1 MAFSRLNR
9 NAAPQPAVSY
19 PDTGAWLVRRRGPSG
34 RMSWRG
40 MDYAGGRTEG
50 GRMSTLDPE
59 AAQLLRRAIQ
69 LGDPGRTSP
78 ADPRRPVDHPVP
90 FQLPPARR
98 RRAAP
103 RARALRRAAGLAS
116 ARGTAL
122 GRRPAPLAAP
132 PEAAA
137 VAPGLSLAR
146 LRFARFWLRRAH
158 PDGPPGRRVVSPR
171 T

>member
-78 ADPRRPVDHPVP
+78 ADLRRAVELPVP
-90 FQLPPARR
+90 FQLPPSRLRSDAPLARV
-98 RRAAP
+98 
-103 RARALRRAAGLAS
+103 LRRAMELAET
-116 ARGTAL
+116 RGSEL
-122 GRRPAPLAAP
+122 
-132 PEAAA
+132 
-137 VAPGLSLAR
+137 
-146 LRFARFWLRRAH
+146 
-158 PDGPPGRRVVSPR
+158 VSR
-171 T
+171 SDLL